1 MKYMGS
7 KNRIAK
13 DILPI
18 ILKGRKPNQW
28 YVEPFVGGCN
38 IIDKVDGN
46 RVGSDFNEYVISLF
60 KGIQEGFVPPD
71 HVTEIEYKNTQKN
84 RTINPLTAF
93 IGFGCSYSGKWF
105 GGYARGNTNAGHP
118 RNYCL
123 ESKKNIMR
131 QKDAIYYVHF
141 LHRHYKNLIIPNNS
155 IIYCDPPYEGTTA
168 YKDKFN
174 HKDFWQW
181 CREKS
186 NEGHK
191 IFISEYNAPED
202 FECVWSKEINSSLT
216 KETGS
221 KKGVEKLFM
230 INHPKP

>member
-18 ILKGRKPNQW
+18 ILKDRKPNQW

-38 IIDKVDGN
+38 IIDKVYGN
-46 RVGSDFNEYVISLF
+46 RIGADNNEYVICLF
-60 KGIQEGFVPPD
+60 KAIQNGFIPPD
-71 HVTEIEYKNTQKN
+71 TISEEEYKKAQKE
-84 RTINPLTAF
+84 RKVDALTSF

-105 GGYARGNTNAGHP
+105 GGYARGNTNNGEP

-123 ESKKNIMR
+123 ESKKNIMK
-131 QKDAIYYVHF
+131 QKDALSGVIFDCVSYNKLSF
-141 LHRHYKNLIIPNNS
+141 PPKS
-155 IIYCDPPYEGTTA
+155 IIYCDIPYKGTTQ

-174 HKDFWQW
+174 HLAFWDW
-181 CREKS
+181 CRDMVEQ
-186 NEGHK
+186 GHSV
-191 IFISEYNAPED
+191 FVSEYNAPDD

-221 KKGVEKLFM
+221 KKGIERLF
-230 INHPKP
+230 IYK